1 MQQTHS
7 HFFSHFINAG
17 TCGPGACDYAEIMQT
32 LSKSPA
38 SKTTPPSAPAGAT
51 IPQTY
56 CRFFDVNLFACRR
69 VRFNSS
75 NLSRHTP
82 ALPDFG
88 LARILRGISEIHQ
101 LLREKQMK
109 SILDRSF
116 KYTPST
122 NTDVR
127 KTFAKALREARLKA
141 KQEEAEKPVVVD
153 ILKLKS
159 R

>member
-1 MQQTHS
+1 M
-7 HFFSHFINAG
+7 
-17 TCGPGACDYAEIMQT
+17 
-32 LSKSPA
+32 
-38 SKTTPPSAPAGAT
+38 
-51 IPQTY
+51 
-56 CRFFDVNLFACRR
+56 
-69 VRFNSS
+69 
-75 NLSRHTP
+75 
-82 ALPDFG
+82 
-88 LARILRGISEIHQ
+88 
-101 LLREKQMK
+101 LLKEPMK